1 MSSRPRAER
10 LLDAVRALGPL
21 VEAERASLDRDRALS
36 PPLVDALVDA
46 GLFRLWTPRRLG
58 GAELDPVSGLR
69 VIAAVAALDGS
80 VGWNVMVAS
89 AHGFLA
95 GRLPARPAREVFGD
109 RRAVVAGQLEP
120 GGRAE
125 AVRGGGYRVSGTWRF
140 ASGCRHATWL
150 LAHCVVAERARG
162 RAPARPAT
170 RLVFVPAERARIH
183 DTWRVSG
190 LRGTGSHDYSLE
202 RVPVPAAYAVD
213 VYADEPTRPERLYA
227 VPVIPFVTAALGA
240 VPVGIARGALED
252 FARLARTRRR
262 GGRPLAEDPA
272 VQRGIARAEIHARS
286 AESLLLQ
293 AVDDMWR
300 TVTRGKPPTL
310 EQRAQV
316 RMGCVNAGVAAAAAV
331 DVVWELAGSGAVF
344 EAAGLERRFRD
355 VHVATQH
362 VALAPRTLE
371 VAGRVLLGLDP
382 QGIF

>member
-1 MSSRPRAER
+1 MSGRPRAER

-36 PPLVDALVDA
+36 VPLVEALVDA

-95 GRLPARPAREVFGD
+95 GRLPARAAREVFGD

-120 GGRAE
+120 GGIAE
-125 AVRGGGYRVSGTWRF
+125 VVRGGYRVSGTWRF

-162 RAPARPAT
+162 RAGARPAT
-170 RLVFVPAERARIH
+170 RLVFVPAEHARIH

-227 VPVIPFVTAALGA
+227 FPVIPFVTAAVGA
-240 VPVGIARGALED
+240 VPIGIARGAIED
-252 FARLARTRRR
+252 LARLARARRR
-262 GGRPLAEDPA
+262 AGRPLAEDPA
-272 VQRGIARAEIHARS
+272 VQRGLARAEIHARS
-286 AESLLLQ
+286 AESLLIQ
-293 AVDDMWR
+293 AVDDLWR
-300 TVTRGKPPTL
+300 TVRRGKPPTL

-331 DVVWELAGSGAVF
+331 DIVWGLAGSGAIF
-344 EAAGLERRFRD
+344 EAAGIERRFRD

>member
-1 MSSRPRAER
+1 MSGRARAER

-21 VEAERASLDRDRALS
+21 VEAERASLDRDRAL
-36 PPLVDALVDA
+36 PAPLVDALVNA

-69 VIAAVAALDGS
+69 VIATVAALDGS

-95 GRLPARPAREVFGD
+95 GRLPSRAAREVFGD

-120 GGRAE
+120 GGTAE
-125 AVRGGGYRVSGTWRF
+125 AVRGGYRVSGTWRF

-150 LAHCVVAERARG
+150 LAHCVVAERPRG
-162 RAPARPAT
+162 RASARPTT

-202 RVPVPAAYAVD
+202 RVTVPGAYAVD

-227 VPVIPFVTAALGA
+227 FPVIPFVTAAVGA
-240 VPVGIARGALED
+240 VPVGIARGAIED

-272 VQRGIARAEIHARS
+272 VQRGLAHAEIHARS
-286 AESLLLQ
+286 AESLLVQ

-331 DVVWELAGSGAVF
+331 DIVWGLAGSGAIF

>member
-1 MSSRPRAER
+1 MRAER
-10 LLDAVRALGPL
+10 LLEEVRDLAPL

-95 GRLPARPAREVFGD
+95 GRLPARAAREVFGD

-120 GGRAE
+120 GGTAE
-125 AVRGGGYRVSGTWRF
+125 VVRGGYRVSGRWPF

-162 RAPARPAT
+162 RAGARPAT
-170 RLVFVPAERARIH
+170 RLVFVPADRARIH

-202 RVPVPAAYAVD
+202 RVLVPAAYAVD
-213 VYADEPTRPERLYA
+213 VFVDEPTRPERLYA
-227 VPVIPFVTAALGA
+227 FPVIPFVTAAVGA
-240 VPVGIARGALED
+240 VPIGIARGAIED
-252 FARLARTRRR
+252 LTRLTRTRKRA
-262 GGRPLAEDPA
+262 GRPLAEDPA
-272 VQRGIARAEIHARS
+272 VQQGLARAEIHARS
-286 AESLLLQ
+286 AESLLIQ
-293 AVDDMWR
+293 AVDEMWQ
-300 TVTRGKPPTL
+300 TVRRGKPPTL

-316 RMGCVNAGVAAAAAV
+316 RMGCVNAGVGAAAAV
-331 DVVWELAGSGAVF
+331 DIVWGLAGAGAIF
-344 EAAGLERRFRD
+344 EAVGIERRFRD

-371 VAGRVLLGLDP
+371 VAGRVLLGLEP
-382 QGIF
+382 QGLF

>member
-1 MSSRPRAER
+1 MSGRPRAER

-36 PPLVDALVDA
+36 VPLVEALVDA

-95 GRLPARPAREVFGD
+95 GRLPTRAAREVFGD

-120 GGRAE
+120 GGIAE
-125 AVRGGGYRVSGTWRF
+125 VVRGGYRVSGTWRF

-162 RAPARPAT
+162 RAGARPAT
-170 RLVFVPAERARIH
+170 RLVFVPAEHARIH

-227 VPVIPFVTAALGA
+227 FPVIPFVTAAVGA
-240 VPVGIARGALED
+240 VPIGIARGAIED
-252 FARLARTRRR
+252 LARLARARRR
-262 GGRPLAEDPA
+262 AGRPLAEDPA
-272 VQRGIARAEIHARS
+272 VQRGLARAEIHARS
-286 AESLLLQ
+286 AESLLIQ
-293 AVDDMWR
+293 AVDDLWR
-300 TVTRGKPPTL
+300 TVRRGKPPTL

-331 DVVWELAGSGAVF
+331 DIVWGLAGSGAIF
-344 EAAGLERRFRD
+344 EAAGIERRFHD

>member
-1 MSSRPRAER
+1 MRAER
-10 LLDAVRALGPL
+10 LLEEVRDLAPL

-95 GRLPARPAREVFGD
+95 GRLPARAAREVFGD

-120 GGRAE
+120 GGTAE
-125 AVRGGGYRVSGTWRF
+125 VVRGGYRVSGRWPF

-162 RAPARPAT
+162 RAGARPAT
-170 RLVFVPAERARIH
+170 RLVFVPADRARIH

-202 RVPVPAAYAVD
+202 RVLVPAAYAVD
-213 VYADEPTRPERLYA
+213 VFVDEPTRPERLYA
-227 VPVIPFVTAALGA
+227 FPVIPFVTAAVGA
-240 VPVGIARGALED
+240 VPIGIARGAIED
-252 FARLARTRRR
+252 LTRLTRTRKRA
-262 GGRPLAEDPA
+262 GRPLAEDPA
-272 VQRGIARAEIHARS
+272 VQQGLARAEIHARS
-286 AESLLLQ
+286 AESLLIQ
-293 AVDDMWR
+293 AVDEMWQ
-300 TVTRGKPPTL
+300 TVRRGKPPTL

-316 RMGCVNAGVAAAAAV
+316 RMGCVNAGVGAAAAV
-331 DVVWELAGSGAVF
+331 DIVWGLAGAGAIF
-344 EAAGLERRFRD
+344 EAAGIERRFRD

-371 VAGRVLLGLDP
+371 VAGRVLLGLEP
-382 QGIF
+382 QGLF

>member
-1 MSSRPRAER
+1 MRAER
-10 LLDAVRALGPL
+10 LLEEVRDLAPL

-95 GRLPARPAREVFGD
+95 GRLPARAAREVFGD

-120 GGRAE
+120 GGTAE
-125 AVRGGGYRVSGTWRF
+125 VVRGGYRVSGRWPF

-162 RAPARPAT
+162 RAGARPAT
-170 RLVFVPAERARIH
+170 RLVFVPADRARIH

-202 RVPVPAAYAVD
+202 RVLVPAAYAVD
-213 VYADEPTRPERLYA
+213 VFADEPTRPERLYA
-227 VPVIPFVTAALGA
+227 FPVIPFVTAAVGA
-240 VPVGIARGALED
+240 VPIGIARGAIED
-252 FARLARTRRR
+252 LTRLTRTRKRA
-262 GGRPLAEDPA
+262 GRPLAEDPA
-272 VQRGIARAEIHARS
+272 VQQGLARAEIHARS
-286 AESLLLQ
+286 AESLLIQ
-293 AVDDMWR
+293 AVDEMWQ
-300 TVTRGKPPTL
+300 TVRRGKPPTL

-316 RMGCVNAGVAAAAAV
+316 RMGCVNAGVGAAAAV
-331 DVVWELAGSGAVF
+331 DIVWGLAGAGAIF
-344 EAAGLERRFRD
+344 EAAGIERRFRD

-371 VAGRVLLGLDP
+371 VAGRVLLGLEP
-382 QGIF
+382 QGLF

>member
-1 MSSRPRAER
+1 MSGRSGAER
-10 LLDAVRALGPL
+10 LLDAVRAIGPL
-21 VEAERASLDRDRALS
+21 VEAARADLDRDRALS
-36 PPLVDALVDA
+36 PALLEALVDA

-58 GAELDPVSGLR
+58 GSELDPVSGLR

-80 VGWNVMVAS
+80 VGWNVMAAS

-95 GRLPARPAREVFGD
+95 GRLPARPAREIFGD

-120 GGRAE
+120 GGTAE
-125 AVRGGGYRVSGTWRF
+125 VVRGGYRVSGTWRF

-150 LAHCVVAERARG
+150 LAHCVVPERA
-162 RAPARPAT
+162 AARPAT
-170 RLVFVPAERARIH
+170 RLVFVPVDRARIH

-202 RVPVPAAYAVD
+202 RVTVPAAYAVD
-213 VYADEPTRPERLYA
+213 VFADEPTRPERLYA
-227 VPVIPFVTAALGA
+227 CPVIPFVTAAVGA
-240 VPVGIARGALED
+240 VPIGIARAAIED
-252 FARLARTRRR
+252 FTRLARTRRR
-262 GGRPLAEDPA
+262 AGIPLAEDPA
-272 VQRGIARAEIHARS
+272 AQHGLARAEIHARS

-293 AVDDMWR
+293 AVDEMWQMVR
-300 TVTRGKPPTL
+300 HGKPPTL

-331 DVVWELAGSGAVF
+331 DIVWGLAGSGAIF

-371 VAGRVLLGLDP
+371 VAGRVRLGLDP
-382 QGIF
+382 RGIF